1 MDRGGA
7 DLGRGL
13 DPLDDQ
19 YLGLHRRDVDRRL
32 GVCRMSLPP
41 RFDVDTDEIIR
52 VVRSFYSA
60 VRDDPVLGPVFGG
73 HVADWPS
80 HEDKIVLFWR
90 NAILGE
96 RCYSGNP
103 MQVHL
108 KAKSVDPDH
117 FAGWLTL
124 FDEVLQRELPQT
136 SAQAWSALA
145 HRIGQGLRSGLLAQR
160 GGFGALPDLG

>member
-1 MDRGGA
+1 
-7 DLGRGL
+7 
-13 DPLDDQ
+13 
-19 YLGLHRRDVDRRL
+19 
-32 GVCRMSLPP
+32 MSLPP
-41 RFDVDTDEIIR
+41 RFDVNADDITR

-60 VRDDPVLGPVFGG
+60 VRGDPVLGPVFGG

-108 KAKSVDPDH
+108 KAKTVDPDH
-117 FAGWLTL
+117 FAGWLAL
-124 FDEVLQRELPQT
+124 FDEVLHRELPQ
-136 SAQAWSALA
+136 SPARAWSALA